1 MSDSGPSDAD
11 LARQISEGRKDAEQ
25 ALSRRYERGVI
36 QILVRQTGSYAIA
49 QELCQETLIIV
60 LKRLRSTG
68 LQNPEKLS
76 AFVAQTAR
84 NLAIAERRK
93 QRRRRTDSD
102 EEALAE
108 VPDADGDQ
116 ELDAHRD
123 SAAVAIRSVLAEMK
137 SARDRLLLVR
147 YYLREEEREVICRDL
162 GVALP
167 TFNVVLFRARS
178 RFLELLQ
185 KRGLTGGDLLSF
197 MVL

>member
-93 QRRRRTDSD
+93 QRRRSD
-102 EEALAE
+102 L
-108 VPDADGDQ
+108 G
-116 ELDAHRD
+116 R
-123 SAAVAIRSVLAEMK
+123 SAARHE
-137 SARDRLLLVR
+137 RLDTLM
-147 YYLREEEREVICRDL
+147 
-162 GVALP
+162 
-167 TFNVVLFRARS
+167 
-178 RFLELLQ
+178 
-185 KRGLTGGDLLSF
+185 GGDFKQYRANISCGRPNCSY
-197 MVL
+197 VPNVGKYSSVI